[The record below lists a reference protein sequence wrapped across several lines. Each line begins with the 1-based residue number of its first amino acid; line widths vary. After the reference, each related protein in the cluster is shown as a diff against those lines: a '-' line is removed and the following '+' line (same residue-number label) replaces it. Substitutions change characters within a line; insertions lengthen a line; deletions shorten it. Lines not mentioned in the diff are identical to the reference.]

1 MRPKLSPPIPVKKVL
16 KKLGNDIKEA
26 RIRRKIPTALMAERI
41 GISRNTLRSIENGV
55 PSVSVGLY
63 VTAIY
68 ILGMLDRVK
77 DLADIAFDSVG
88 QALMSETLPKRVV
101 LKK

>member
-16 KKLGNDIKEA
+16 KKLGKDIKEA
-26 RIRRKIPTALMAERI
+26 RIRRKIPTVLMAERI